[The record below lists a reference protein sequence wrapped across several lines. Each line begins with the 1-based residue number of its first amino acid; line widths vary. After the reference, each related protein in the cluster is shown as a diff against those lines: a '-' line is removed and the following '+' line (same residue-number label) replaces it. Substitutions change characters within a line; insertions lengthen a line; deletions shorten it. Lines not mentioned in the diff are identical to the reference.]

1 MRLYCNSGKTL
12 NILYLFGF
20 FMSFKIK
27 RILAREILDSRGN
40 PTVEC
45 DVFLEGGSM
54 GRAAVPSGASTGKH
68 EAHELRDGGKRFHGL
83 GVLTAVENVNSVI
96 AKKLV
101 GFDCNRQE
109 IIDNAIL
116 KIDSSPDKSLLGA
129 NAMLGVSLAVARA
142 AAVESRSSLYRYLS
156 DSVIGNGSGGKN
168 KKFVLP
174 VPFCNV
180 INGGKHAGG
189 NLKVQEFMVAPV
201 GFDSFR
207 AAITASSEIYHS
219 LKVLLQKKFGKSSVN
234 VGDEGGFAP
243 QLNSS
248 SEALG
253 LLESAAAVTG
263 YSGKVKFAI
272 DAAASEFYSS
282 KEKKYEVE
290 SGMMLGAS
298 ELVDYYAGLA
308 RDFPLMSVEDPFEE
322 ESFSAFAELTKKL
335 ALMNVQVVGDDLL
348 VTNVSRIR
356 EAIRQNACNC
366 LLLKVNQ
373 IGTLTEAVSAATLA
387 LSEGWRVMVSHR
399 SGETEDTFIADLA
412 VALGCGQIK
421 AGAPARGERTAK
433 YNRLL
438 NIEEETMGNSSF
450 GSI

>member
-1 MRLYCNSGKTL
+1 
-12 NILYLFGF
+12 
-20 FMSFKIK
+20 MSFKIK
-27 RILAREILDSRGN
+27 KVLAREILDSRGN

-45 DVFLEGGSM
+45 DVFLEGGSL

-96 AKKLV
+96 AKKMV
-101 GFDCNRQE
+101 GFDCSRQE
-109 IIDNAIL
+109 VLDTALL
-116 KIDSSPDKSLLGA
+116 KMDGSPDKSVLGA
-129 NAMLGVSLAVARA
+129 NALLGVSLAAARA
-142 AAVESRSSLYRYLS
+142 AAIESKNSLYQYLS
-156 DSVIGNGSGGKN
+156 DSVIGNGVGSSQDSSN

-189 NLKVQEFMVAPV
+189 NLKIQEFMVAPV

-207 AAITASSEIYHS
+207 AAITAASEIYLS
-219 LKVLLQKKFGKSSVN
+219 LKVLLQKKFGKSAVN

-243 QLNSS
+243 QLSS
-248 SEALG
+248 PREALL
-253 LLESAAAVTG
+253 LLESAVAITG
-263 YSGKVKFAI
+263 YTGKVKFAI
-272 DAAASEFYSS
+272 DAAASEFYNA
-282 KEKKYEVE
+282 KENKYEAE
-290 SGMMLGAS
+290 PGMLLGAS
-298 ELVDYYAGLA
+298 EMVDYYAGLA
-308 RDFPLMSVEDPFEE
+308 RDFPLLSVEDPFEE

-348 VTNVSRIR
+348 VTNVSRIT
-356 EAIRQNACNC
+356 EAIEKNACNC

-373 IGTLTEAVSAATLA
+373 IGTLTEAVSAAALA
-387 LSEGWRVMVSHR
+387 RSEGWRVMVSHR

-438 NIEEETMGNSSF
+438 RIEEELGGNSSF
-450 GSI
+450 GSV